1 MAFGHTINILYLLT
15 YLLVQVLP
23 QWKYFS
29 VRICTS
35 FKTMLYAGQYAWH
48 AHLEIHSQALKH
60 DIDIPDNL
68 GAGRAVGG
76 GRQ

>member
-1 MAFGHTINILYLLT
+1 
-15 YLLVQVLP
+15 
-23 QWKYFS
+23 
-29 VRICTS
+29 
-35 FKTMLYAGQYAWH
+35 MLYAGQYAWH
-48 AHLEIHSQALKH
+48 AHLEIHSQALKQ